1 MRHYY
6 IINVTPYFAIEPQ
19 KQILAGFYHIIT
31 LNCQLGEQS
40 TFFRC
45 LAFQVKRREF
55 DFLTLSKDI
64 KTHDWR
70 NRFYNSRT
78 YPSLQ
83 KTYIS
88 ITTKRPI
95 TRPE

>member
-6 IINVTPYFAIEPQ
+6 IINVTPNSAIEPQ
-19 KQILAGFYHIIT
+19 KQILADFYLIIT
-31 LNCQLGEQS
+31 LNSQLGEQS

-64 KTHDWR
+64 KTHDWPIS
-70 NRFYNSRT
+70 FYKSRT
-78 YPSLQ
+78 YPSL
-83 KTYIS
+83 
-88 ITTKRPI
+88 
-95 TRPE
+95 